1 MKIGSRWQP
10 AVVAALAILALTG
23 FAAYDLARERAATVA
38 EAKANTANLARLLQA
53 HAEQTLRRVD
63 ARLALAADRLLLEP
77 ASAAPGSAALAD
89 DLRKLLPRDGLVSA
103 LIWLD
108 ADGQVLSSSL
118 APQALAAVSS
128 LLQDWQARRLAKPA
142 ARIIVGRQ
150 QAFQPGQWQLPIGR
164 ALPGPAA
171 GGSLVA
177 LMETA
182 SLQTLFDSVDTGR
195 SGFISVFLDDG
206 WLLANAPRDDAL
218 FARNW
223 LDAALFKQHLPAAR
237 SGSVQQVMAR
247 DGAERVYSYR
257 TLTDYPLV
265 VSIGISMTDA
275 LTEWRQRIVWDA
287 VLLGGVGSAL
297 LLAAAGMARS
307 IGRREAAERR
317 AADTARQAQAS
328 ISAARD
334 AAQQSAHFLHT
345 ITDNLPLCIAYV
357 DQALRFSFVNRAQCE
372 RLGLPREAIIGKT
385 RQELSDVDLP
395 AHVSRAV
402 SLVQLGQAQQV
413 IFEEFRQGRRQV
425 MEAFMAPDTDAAGT
439 VKGVYLAATDVTER
453 QAQQARIEQALA
465 ERETLLREVYH
476 RVKNN
481 LQVIQSLLNLQRRA
495 LPEGQARSALS
506 DSIQRVQAMALVHEK
521 LYQAGNLAAID
532 LPDYTADLLRRLGE
546 STDAS
551 QRGITLSPRIDPIIA
566 ALQEAVPFGLLV
578 TELVTNSL
586 KHAFPAG
593 GRGNIEVALRQTAQG
608 SLLVVQDN
616 GVGLPDGFCLG
627 ALGNSMGLQLAT
639 SLAQQLGG
647 ELQASS
653 QHGACFTAS
662 LKRLGSADDAQPLH
676 PPPAPA
682 AARSQGP
689 P

>member
-1 MKIGSRWQP
+1 
-10 AVVAALAILALTG
+10 
-23 FAAYDLARERAATVA
+23 
-38 EAKANTANLARLLQA
+38 
-53 HAEQTLRRVD
+53 
-63 ARLALAADRLLLEP
+63 
-77 ASAAPGSAALAD
+77 
-89 DLRKLLPRDGLVSA
+89 
-103 LIWLD
+103 
-108 ADGQVLSSSL
+108 
-118 APQALAAVSS
+118 
-128 LLQDWQARRLAKPA
+128 
-142 ARIIVGRQ
+142 
-150 QAFQPGQWQLPIGR
+150 
-164 ALPGPAA
+164 
-171 GGSLVA
+171 
-177 LMETA
+177 
-182 SLQTLFDSVDTGR
+182 
-195 SGFISVFLDDG
+195 
-206 WLLANAPRDDAL
+206 
-218 FARNW
+218 
-223 LDAALFKQHLPAAR
+223 
-237 SGSVQQVMAR
+237 
-247 DGAERVYSYR
+247 
-257 TLTDYPLV
+257 
-265 VSIGISMTDA
+265 
-275 LTEWRQRIVWDA
+275 
-287 VLLGGVGSAL
+287 
-297 LLAAAGMARS
+297 
-307 IGRREAAERR
+307 
-317 AADTARQAQAS
+317 
-328 ISAARD
+328 
-334 AAQQSAHFLHT
+334 
-345 ITDNLPLCIAYV
+345 
-357 DQALRFSFVNRAQCE
+357 
-372 RLGLPREAIIGKT
+372 
-385 RQELSDVDLP
+385 
-395 AHVSRAV
+395 
-402 SLVQLGQAQQV
+402 
-413 IFEEFRQGRRQV
+413 
-425 MEAFMAPDTDAAGT
+425 MAPDTDAAGT

-653 QHGACFTAS
+653 QQGACFTAS
-662 LKRLGSADDAQPLH
+662 FSRLGPADEPQPIH
-676 PPPAPA
+676 PPPAA
-682 AARSQGP
+682 AAASPQGQP
-689 P
+689 